1 MVVQEARFKC
11 VFEELKD
18 RTVGKVVGI
27 VLVDGLQAVM
37 ACVAV
42 DVDWTSDETPELEQ
56 SRIG

>member
-1 MVVQEARFKC
+1 MLWEG
-11 VFEELKD
+11 LL
-18 RTVGKVVGI
+18 GKVV
-27 VLVDGLQAVM
+27 LDGLQAVM